1 MVSRELFLIT
11 PSLLQAAA
19 KFDAVRA
26 AKVQADAEAAVAE
39 VHADAQ
45 ASAAQ
50 AQADAEAAA
59 AKIQADTEAAAMA
72 TTIASK
78 TAKLDQLQRVQE
90 LELK

>member
-1 MVSRELFLIT
+1 MQADA
-11 PSLLQAAA
+11 QAAA
-19 KFDAVRA
+19 AQA
-26 AKVQADAEAAVAE
+26 QADAE
-39 VHADAQ
+39 

-78 TAKLDQLQRVQE
+78 TAQLDQLQRLQE